1 VKLFAV
7 FFSLALAA
15 PAFAGGPARP
25 AVWLQ
30 GHDGRGH
37 AFDLASL
44 RGRVVAITF
53 ASRYTAHEADRIHAA
68 LLAHAGES
76 GLEVVNVVDLMGVP
90 SLFHGYARR
99 KVAEHDRPGRI
110 LHLVDEHGQLRRVF
124 GVEPAHRVD
133 ILIIDRQGVLRGRFA
148 GQAELAQA
156 LRLLDSLDVAS
167 PAPSAAIDRAA
178 E

>member
-1 VKLFAV
+1 MRLLAFCLSV
-7 FFSLALAA
+7 ALAA
-15 PAFAGGPARP
+15 PAFADGPP
-25 AVWLQ
+25 QKVVWLQ
-30 GHDGRGH
+30 GHDGRGR

-68 LLAHAGES
+68 LLAHAAQG
-76 GLEVVNVVDLMGVP
+76 GLEVVNVVDLVGVP

-110 LHLVDEHGQLRRVF
+110 LHLVDEHGRLRRAF

-133 ILIIDRQGVLRGRFA
+133 ILIIDRHGALRGRFA

-156 LRLLDSLDVAS
+156 LRLLDTLD
-167 PAPSAAIDRAA
+167 PASAAIDRAA